1 MSYSKSAR
9 KSLASFKSAT
19 APKKSFRPDIQGL
32 RAFAV
37 VVVIL
42 DHLVHWPSG
51 GFIGVDV
58 FFVISGF
65 LITGQLLR
73 QYENTG
79 QLSFKGFYLRRVK
92 RILPASLLVLAVT
105 VICAKF
111 IFNSSRFIETLWDG
125 IWATLFA
132 ANWRFASEGTDYFQA
147 DGPVSPLQHYWSLS
161 VEEQFYFVWPWL
173 MLGAFFIF
181 LRGERR
187 NDPRAVRLVAGAAIT
202 VVSLASIAWALYE
215 TANNPALSYFSTFS
229 RGWELGLGAL
239 LAVLTPLLEKI
250 PLALRIYIA
259 WSGIAGLLA
268 SLFMISNATPFP
280 APAALLPVL
289 ATMMVI
295 AAGTGAPPHR
305 SLSFLTNRV
314 SGYLGNIS
322 YSLYLWH
329 FPVIIFLGQFMD
341 NESTYYLLA
350 LSMMLVASVF
360 AYHLV
365 EDPIRKPGWG
375 KKFATSIRNPATI
388 SHRYRVTAV
397 GLLATITAGLVAVL
411 LISPPNVM
419 PPAAKA
425 FVPAPTT
432 THESIEAEQLPPK
445 LAALQNQISA
455 ALQAST
461 WPDLAMSMDE
471 ALDAPQAPASIATCG
486 DPGPLDVDR
495 CTLGSGTAPRTA
507 IVLGDSIAMTMA
519 NPVQKA
525 LGDDW
530 KVVSGGMYGCSF
542 SSVTVANSDP
552 AIVEGCGARNAGSM
566 RLVQELQ
573 PDAVFIANSY
583 APRTELGK
591 TAPMPSAQWAETVR
605 VAASE
610 LVVDPN
616 KIVFLSAP
624 PADKDPKECYNRV
637 RSPSDCVSAI
647 QASWSDVFNAESGV
661 AKANRWSVVDTRR
674 LYCLDRFCPAFVGDV
689 PTKSDRAHITIE
701 YGERIA
707 PALRELMPPTL
718 GL

>member
-1 MSYSKSAR
+1 MSYVKSAR
-9 KSLASFKSAT
+9 RSLAGLKSAT

-73 QYENTG
+73 QYEKTG
-79 QLSFKGFYLRRVK
+79 HISFTDFYTRRIK

-105 VICAKF
+105 VISAKY
-111 IFNSSRFIETLWDG
+111 IFNASRFMETVWDG
-125 IWATLFA
+125 TWATLFA
-132 ANWRFASEGTDYFQA
+132 ANWRFAAAGTDYFQA

-173 MLGAFFIF
+173 MLAAFFIF
-181 LRGERR
+181 LRGDRK
-187 NDPRAVRLVAGAAIT
+187 NDPRAARVVAGVAIT
-202 VVSLASIAWALYE
+202 VVSVASLAWALYE
-215 TANNPALSYFSTFS
+215 TANNPALAYFSTFS

-239 LAVLTPLLEKI
+239 LAVLAPLLEKI
-250 PLALRIYIA
+250 PHALRVYIA
-259 WSGIAGLLA
+259 WIGLAGLVA
-268 SLFMISNATPFP
+268 SLFVINDATPFP

-289 ATMMVI
+289 ATMAVI
-295 AAGTGAPPHR
+295 AAGTGSPAHR
-305 SLSFLTNRV
+305 SLFVLTNSA

-329 FPVIIFLGQFMD
+329 FPVIIFLAQFMD
-341 NESTYYLLA
+341 EGASYYVLA
-350 LSMMLVASVF
+350 TCLMLILSVF

-375 KKFATSIRNPATI
+375 KNFATAVRKPETI

-397 GLLATITAGLVAVL
+397 GLLGTVTAGLVAVL
-411 LISPPNVM
+411 LISPPNVV
-419 PPAAKA
+419 PPAAQA
-425 FVPAPTT
+425 FVPAPTAT
-432 THESIEAEQLPPK
+432 QDASTADQLPPE
-445 LAALQNQISA
+445 LGALQNQISA
-455 ALQAST
+455 ALQANA
-461 WPDLAMSMDE
+461 WPDLAMTMDD

-486 DPGPLDVDR
+486 DPGPLDIAG
-495 CTLGSGTAPRTA
+495 CTLGDSGAPRTA
-507 IVLGDSIAMTMA
+507 LVLGDSIAMTMA

-530 KVVSGGMYGCSF
+530 KVVSHGMYGCSF

-552 AIVEGCGARNAGSM
+552 AITEGCGARNADSIRM
-566 RLVQELQ
+566 VQELQ

-591 TAPMPSAQWAETVR
+591 SAPMSSSQWVETVR
-605 VAASE
+605 TAASE
-610 LVVDPN
+610 LAVDQS
-616 KIVFLSAP
+616 KVVFLAAP

-637 RSPSDCVSAI
+637 GSPSDCVSAI
-647 QASWSDVFNAESGV
+647 QSSWSEAFNAESRMV
-661 AKANRWSVVDTRR
+661 TANNWSLVDTRP
-674 LYCLDRFCPAFVGDV
+674 LYCVDRFCPAFVGEL

-701 YGERIA
+701 YGEKIA
-707 PALRELMPPTL
+707 PALRELMPATL
-718 GL
+718 GI